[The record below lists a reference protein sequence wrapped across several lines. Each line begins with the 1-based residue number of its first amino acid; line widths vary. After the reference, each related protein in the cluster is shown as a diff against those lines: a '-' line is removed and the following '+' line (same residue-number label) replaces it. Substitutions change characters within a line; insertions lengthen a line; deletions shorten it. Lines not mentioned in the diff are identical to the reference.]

1 MGEHNNMYHNLATKS
16 GREFY
21 YMEGNRIYLY
31 KNTQQALVLKV
42 HFIAT
47 SRGIADDEHYP
58 VPADYEKE
66 IIVNTVN
73 LFGLMK
79 KAREDLVNDNIG

>member
-1 MGEHNNMYHNLATKS
+1 M
-16 GREFY
+16 
-21 YMEGNRIYLY
+21 
-31 KNTQQALVLKV
+31 LKV
-42 HFIAT
+42 HFLAT
-47 SRGIADDEHYP
+47 ARGIADDEHYP